1 MKILVTGGAGF
12 IGSHVCEQLIFQG
25 HTVAIIDNFSTGRH
39 DNVVP
44 GLQVITC
51 DLSTASDEE
60 LRTVFD
66 SVQPA
71 AVIHLAAIHFI
82 PYCMAHPGETFDT
95 NVKVTERLLRILPAT
110 VSRFVFASTMDVY
123 APSNRLHSESDE
135 PEPCNV
141 YGLSKYLSESLVA
154 FKARTTD
161 NFIGVALRFAN
172 VIGLRETNP
181 HLVPDVLLRIRE
193 KAATELRMGY
203 LGNSRDF
210 VDARDLADAV
220 VLTLLHAT
228 ERYSVYNLGSGTS
241 TQVRRVV
248 ELLQE
253 YSGDTRPLVED
264 PKRFRKFDR
273 ETLSPDISRVC
284 RRFGWQPRHTLEE
297 SLRAIVASTYAHNND

>member
-12 IGSHVCEQLIFQG
+12 VGSHVCDQLVLQG

-44 GLQVITC
+44 GVQAFTC
-51 DLSTASDEE
+51 DLSTASDEDF
-60 LRTVFD
+60 RTIFD

-95 NVKVTERLLRILPAT
+95 NVKVTEHLLRVLPNT

-123 APSNRLHSESDE
+123 AHSNRIHSEDDE
-135 PEPCNV
+135 PEPFNV
-141 YGLSKYLSESLVA
+141 YGLSKYLGESLLA

-161 NFIGVALRFAN
+161 NFIGIALRFAN

-181 HLVPDVLLRIRE
+181 HLVPDVLLRIGE
-193 KAATELRMGY
+193 KTATELRMGY
-203 LGNSRDF
+203 LGSARDF
-210 VDARDLADAV
+210 IDARDLADAV
-220 VLTLLHAT
+220 VLTLLHET
-228 ERYSVYNLGSGTS
+228 DPYSVYNLGSGAS

-273 ETLSPDISRVC
+273 DTLSPDISRVC
-284 RRFGWQPRHTLEE
+284 ARFGWQPRHKLEE
-297 SLRAIVASTYAHNND
+297 SLRAIVASTYAHNYR